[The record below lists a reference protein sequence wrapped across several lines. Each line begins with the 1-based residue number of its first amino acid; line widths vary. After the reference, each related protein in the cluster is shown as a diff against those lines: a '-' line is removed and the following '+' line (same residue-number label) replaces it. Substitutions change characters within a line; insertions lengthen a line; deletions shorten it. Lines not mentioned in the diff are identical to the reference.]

1 MKAMLYLLLRL
12 SDDEIKGVKS
22 SIKAVE
28 NALKITEEEDSNGA
42 SRSLETKT
50 VHLSP
55 QNSP

>member
-1 MKAMLYLLLRL
+1 MKAILYLLLRL
-12 SDDEIKGVKS
+12 SDDEINGVKS

-55 QNSP
+55 